1 MSYVL
6 FNFTVF
12 RISKKYI
19 YQNTFLNAINPKV
32 IIFVSNN
39 DTKKH
44 KIMIAEIQKYI
55 EIQNNIDEIL
65 KNSPFKMSYIIE
77 KSGIKKPT
85 FFKKLK
91 EKRFTPEELL
101 VISKTIEPKQ
111 WRNETKEEILE
122 SLRKTEEDFKNGKG
136 IPGEIVL
143 ENMRKRIEK
152 YKEDALRNS

>member
-1 MSYVL
+1 
-6 FNFTVF
+6 
-12 RISKKYI
+12 
-19 YQNTFLNAINPKV
+19 
-32 IIFVSNN
+32 
-39 DTKKH
+39 
-44 KIMIAEIQKYI
+44 MIAEIEKFI

-101 VISKTIEPKQ
+101 VISKTIEVKQ

-122 SLRKTEEDFKNGKG
+122 SLKKSEEDIKNGRVYTYEEVK
-136 IPGEIVL
+136 ERSKKRL
-143 ENMRKRIEK
+143 EN
-152 YKEDALRNS
+152 YRNGNPI

>member
-1 MSYVL
+1 
-6 FNFTVF
+6 
-12 RISKKYI
+12 
-19 YQNTFLNAINPKV
+19 
-32 IIFVSNN
+32 
-39 DTKKH
+39 
-44 KIMIAEIQKYI
+44 MIAEIEKYI
-55 EIQNNIDEIL
+55 EIQNSIDEIL

-101 VISKTIEPKQ
+101 IISKTIEVKQ

-122 SLRKTEEDFKNGKG
+122 SLRKSEEDFRNGKG

-143 ENMRKRIEK
+143 ENMKKRIEK
-152 YKEDALRNS
+152 YRKDAL

>member
-1 MSYVL
+1 
-6 FNFTVF
+6 
-12 RISKKYI
+12 
-19 YQNTFLNAINPKV
+19 
-32 IIFVSNN
+32 
-39 DTKKH
+39 
-44 KIMIAEIQKYI
+44 MIAEIEKYI

-101 VISKTIEPKQ
+101 IISKTIEPQ

-122 SLRKTEEDFKNGKG
+122 SLKRSEEDFRNGRTHDYREVIQATK
-136 IPGEIVL
+136 L
-143 ENMRKRIEK
+143 RLEK
-152 YKEDALRNS
+152 YKNGN

>member
-1 MSYVL
+1 
-6 FNFTVF
+6 
-12 RISKKYI
+12 
-19 YQNTFLNAINPKV
+19 
-32 IIFVSNN
+32 
-39 DTKKH
+39 
-44 KIMIAEIQKYI
+44 MIAEIEKYI

-77 KSGIKKPT
+77 RSGIKKPT

-122 SLRKTEEDFKNGKG
+122 SLKRSEEDIKNGRVYSYEEVK
-136 IPGEIVL
+136 ERSRKRL
-143 ENMRKRIEK
+143 EN
-152 YKEDALRNS
+152 YRNGNSI

>member
-1 MSYVL
+1 
-6 FNFTVF
+6 
-12 RISKKYI
+12 
-19 YQNTFLNAINPKV
+19 
-32 IIFVSNN
+32 
-39 DTKKH
+39 
-44 KIMIAEIQKYI
+44 MIAEIEKYI

-101 VISKTIEPKQ
+101 VISKTIEPQ

-122 SLRKTEEDFKNGKG
+122 SLKRAEGEIKNG
-136 IPGEIVL
+136 ETADFYDFVA
-143 ENMRKRIEK
+143 ERREK
-152 YKEDALRNS
+152 LKTFRDAKS

>member
-1 MSYVL
+1 
-6 FNFTVF
+6 
-12 RISKKYI
+12 
-19 YQNTFLNAINPKV
+19 
-32 IIFVSNN
+32 
-39 DTKKH
+39 
-44 KIMIAEIQKYI
+44 MIAEIEKYI

-101 VISKTIEPKQ
+101 IISKTIEPRQ

-122 SLRKTEEDFKNGKG
+122 SLKKSEEDFKNGKG

-143 ENMRKRIEK
+143 ENMKKRIEK
-152 YKEDALRNS
+152 YREDAL

>member
-1 MSYVL
+1 M
-6 FNFTVF
+6 T
-12 RISKKYI
+12 
-19 YQNTFLNAINPKV
+19 
-32 IIFVSNN
+32 
-39 DTKKH
+39 
-44 KIMIAEIQKYI
+44 AEIEKYI

-91 EKRFTPEELL
+91 EKRFTAEELL

-122 SLRKTEEDFKNGKG
+122 SLKRSEEDIKNGRTYSYEEVK
-136 IPGEIVL
+136 E
-143 ENMRKRIEK
+143 RSKKRLEK
-152 YKEDALRNS
+152 YRDENSI

>member
-1 MSYVL
+1 M
-6 FNFTVF
+6 
-12 RISKKYI
+12 IS
-19 YQNTFLNAINPKV
+19 
-32 IIFVSNN
+32 
-39 DTKKH
+39 
-44 KIMIAEIQKYI
+44 EIEKYI

-65 KNSPFKMSYIIE
+65 KNSPFKISYIIE

-122 SLRKTEEDFKNGKG
+122 SLKRSEEDIKNGRVYSYEEVK
-136 IPGEIVL
+136 ERSRKRL
-143 ENMRKRIEK
+143 EN
-152 YKEDALRNS
+152 YRNGNSI